1 MKVKERAETGLGAVG
16 GTLLF
21 HTHTHRR
28 LDQGEHRQLP
38 LLGSMGWLAH
48 MSLKG
53 HTLDLEVTTCRQV
66 VDGLQVEAVGELEFV
81 SIRQLD
87 G

>member
-1 MKVKERAETGLGAVG
+1 MKVKERAETGLGGVG
-16 GTLLF
+16 RTLLF

-28 LDQGEHRQLP
+28 LDQGEQRQLP
-38 LLGSMGWLAH
+38 LLGAMSWLAH
-48 MSLKG
+48 VSLKG
-53 HTLDLEVTTCRQV
+53 HTLDLEVTTCSQV

-81 SIRQLD
+81 PIRQLD

>member
-1 MKVKERAETGLGAVG
+1 MEPSSSTP
-16 GTLLF
+16 
-21 HTHTHRR
+21 THTGGWIR
-28 LDQGEHRQLP
+28 
-38 LLGSMGWLAH
+38 GSTGSCLYWGPWAGAH

-53 HTLDLEVTTCRQV
+53 HTLDLEVTTCSQV

>member
-1 MKVKERAETGLGAVG
+1 MKVKERAETGLGGVG
-16 GTLLF
+16 GTLLPHP
-21 HTHTHRR
+21 HTVGRP
-28 LDQGEHRQLP
+28 DQGGAQAAAFIGGH
-38 LLGSMGWLAH
+38 GWGPYVT
-48 MSLKG
+48 KG
-53 HTLDLEVTTCRQV
+53 HTLDLEVTTCSQV

>member
-1 MKVKERAETGLGAVG
+1 
-16 GTLLF
+16 
-21 HTHTHRR
+21 
-28 LDQGEHRQLP
+28 
-38 LLGSMGWLAH
+38 

-53 HTLDLEVTTCRQV
+53 HTLDLEVTTCSQV